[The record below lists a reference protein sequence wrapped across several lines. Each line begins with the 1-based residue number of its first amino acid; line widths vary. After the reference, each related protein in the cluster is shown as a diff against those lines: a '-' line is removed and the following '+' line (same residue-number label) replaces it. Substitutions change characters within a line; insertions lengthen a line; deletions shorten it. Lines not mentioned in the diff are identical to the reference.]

1 VSLRDLSPDGR
12 KGFVRLVVC
21 YQKRVTTDSKPTFRD
36 FVGSLMGSDH
46 DAAARTLQSLLTL
59 DGPAARVATEHFV
72 SKMEADPSFMMKAMG
87 MRTAVESKN
96 VGDVQ
101 TLLEACFALAPEQ
114 AATSATSLLA
124 QYA

>member
-1 VSLRDLSPDGR
+1 
-12 KGFVRLVVC
+12 
-21 YQKRVTTDSKPTFRD
+21 
-36 FVGSLMGSDH
+36 
-46 DAAARTLQSLLTL
+46 
-59 DGPAARVATEHFV
+59 
-72 SKMEADPSFMMKAMG
+72 MEADPSFMMKAMG